1 MGTSP
6 QERHVGRADGHGGG
20 LAHPSELAF
29 VLEPSDVIA
38 VRDRPLLLHCQVEG
52 EAPITITWSRNGA
65 PLSNDSH
72 TVVLS
77 NGSLRLES
85 VHRRPRG
92 GGSADAPADASDS
105 SAGEYSC
112 AAQNRY
118 GLLVSRKAR
127 VQIATLS
134 KFHMHPESM
143 SVEEGGVA
151 RFQCFIQG
159 VPEATITWERNR
171 TALVTD
177 DYRFTLLPTGILQIT
192 GARRSDVG
200 TYRCVASNIAN
211 TRYSQEAAL
220 SISVSAPKLYKEPVI
235 LSGPQNLTIT
245 VHQTAILECI
255 ATGNPRPIVSWSRLD
270 GRSIGVEGIQVLG
283 TGNLM
288 ISDVSVKHAG
298 VYVCA
303 ANRPGTR
310 VRRTA
315 QGILMVQ
322 APPEFVQW
330 PQSISKPPGSSAI
343 FTCVAQGVPE
353 PHLIW
358 LKNGKVLAPGENVK
372 LTHNNSTLMIQRI
385 ASADEAIYQCIAQN
399 SAGTNQASAR
409 LAVALSKELP
419 SSPEGV
425 QATALSTTSI
435 QVSWLEPPMEVT
447 EAIIGYV
454 LHIRKAGESD
464 SRELQEAVSK
474 TTFQHVFT
482 NLEPSTTYSIY
493 LKAYSPLGASQD
505 SQPILATTLGSI
517 PAALGFFTKI
527 LNNSAVHVFWEL
539 PARPGRIEGFKLYLR
554 KLPDAHYEGPQLLP
568 GMANS
573 FTYSDLEP
581 SAMYEIKL
589 QAFNGNGDGNS
600 SVRFVSLRE
609 NSERL
614 DVNSVCQCGQDGES
628 SLAGVVVGVHIGM
641 ACIIFCV
648 LFLMFGYRKSLF
660 CKKGIQESWTVPQ
673 GTETVQT
680 TARELPRTQ
689 RKPED
694 GAKPSEMV
702 ELVTQNAPS
711 SDGLYSHDTPHF
723 EVTVERCPPSQPSG

>member
-1 MGTSP
+1 MAASFH
-6 QERHVGRADGHGGG
+6 EG
-20 LAHPSELAF
+20 LNLGPDPAYPSELSF

-38 VRDRPLLLHCQVEG
+38 VRDRPLILHCQVEG
-52 EAPITITWSRNGA
+52 EAPIHITWYRDGVA
-65 PLSNDSH
+65 LSNDSH
-72 TVVLS
+72 TALAA
-77 NGSLRLES
+77 NGSLRLDS

-92 GGSADAPADASDS
+92 GSAKEDATNS

-112 AAQNRY
+112 AAQNCY

-127 VQIATLS
+127 IQIATLS

-151 RFQCFIQG
+151 RFQCLIQG
-159 VPEATITWERNR
+159 VPEATITWEHNR
-171 TALVTD
+171 TAPLTE
-177 DYRFTLLPTGILQIT
+177 DYRFTLLPAGVLQIT
-192 GARRSDVG
+192 GVRQSDVG
-200 TYRCVASNIAN
+200 TYRCVARNIAN

-220 SISVSAPKLYKEPVI
+220 SISSEHQGVGGTQSVPKVFKEPVI

-330 PQSISKPPGSSAI
+330 PQSLSKTLGTSAI

-353 PHLIW
+353 PHLVW
-358 LKNGKVLAPGENVK
+358 LKNGKVLAPGDNIK
-372 LTHNNSTLMIQRI
+372 LTHNNSTLMIQGI
-385 ASADEAIYQCIAQN
+385 TSDDEAIYQCIAEN

-409 LAVALSKELP
+409 LAVVLSKELP

-425 QATALSTTSI
+425 QAVALSTTSI
-435 QVSWLEPPMEVT
+435 RVSWQEPSREVT
-447 EAIIGYV
+447 ESIIGYV
-454 LHIRKAGESD
+454 LHFRKAGESD
-464 SRELQEAVSK
+464 SHELQEAVSK
-474 TTFQHVFT
+474 NTFHHVFG
-482 NLEPSTTYSIY
+482 NLEPFTTYSVY

-505 SQPILATTLGSI
+505 SQPILATTLGRV
-517 PAALGFFTKI
+517 PAALTFFTKI
-527 LNNSAVHVFWEL
+527 LNISSVQVFWE
-539 PARPGRIEGFKLYLR
+539 PPSTPGGIEGFKLYLR
-554 KLPDAHYEGPQLLP
+554 KLPSTHYEAPQILP
-568 GMANS
+568 GTANS
-573 FTYSDLEP
+573 FLYGNLEP
-581 SAMYEIKL
+581 AASYEIRL
-589 QAFNGNGDGNS
+589 VAFNSHGDGNS
-600 SVRFVSLRE
+600 SRRFVSLQDDPEQSIPPARSSFSTE
-609 NSERL
+609 A
-614 DVNSVCQCGQDGES
+614 NSVCQCRQDRDA
-628 SLAGVVVGVHIGM
+628 SLAGIVVGVHIGM

-648 LFLMFGYRKSLF
+648 LFLMFGYRK
-660 CKKGIQESWTVPQ
+660 
-673 GTETVQT
+673 
-680 TARELPRTQ
+680 R
-689 RKPED
+689 
-694 GAKPSEMV
+694 
-702 ELVTQNAPS
+702 
-711 SDGLYSHDTPHF
+711 
-723 EVTVERCPPSQPSG
+723 

>member
-1 MGTSP
+1 MDTGVSNRLLPPPPST
-6 QERHVGRADGHGGG
+6 D
-20 LAHPSELAF
+20 LAYPSELAF
-29 VLEPSDVIA
+29 VSEPSDVIA
-38 VRDRPLLLHCQVEG
+38 IRDRPLILHCQVEG
-52 EAPITITWSRNGA
+52 EAPIGITWYRNGL

-72 TVVLS
+72 STLLA
-77 NGSLRLES
+77 NGSLRLDS

-92 GGSADAPADASDS
+92 GSTKEDATNS

-112 AAQNRY
+112 TAQNCY

-127 VQIATLS
+127 IQIATLS

-151 RFQCFIQG
+151 RFQCLIKG
-159 VPEATITWERNR
+159 VPEATITWEHNR
-171 TALVTD
+171 TALLTD

-192 GARRSDVG
+192 GVRRSDVG
-200 TYRCVASNIAN
+200 TYRCVARNIAN
-211 TRYSQEAAL
+211 TRCSQEAAL
-220 SISVSAPKLYKEPVI
+220 SISVSVPKVFKEPVI

-330 PQSISKPPGSSAI
+330 PQSLSKTPGTSAI

-358 LKNGKVLAPGENVK
+358 LKNGKILAPGDNIK
-372 LTHNNSTLMIQRI
+372 LTHNNSTLMIQGVT
-385 ASADEAIYQCIAQN
+385 SADEAIYQCIAEN

-409 LAVALSKELP
+409 LAVTLSKELP

-425 QATALSTTSI
+425 RATAVSTTSI
-435 QVSWLEPPMEVT
+435 RVSWQEPSREVT
-447 EAIIGYV
+447 ESIIGYV

-474 TTFQHVFT
+474 NTFRHVFA

-493 LKAYSPLGASQD
+493 LKAYSPLGSSQD
-505 SQPILATTLGSI
+505 SQPILATTLGSV
-517 PAALGFFTKI
+517 PAALTFFTKI
-527 LNNSAVHVFWEL
+527 LNISSVQVFWEL
-539 PARPGRIEGFKLYLR
+539 PSTPGGIEGFKLYLR
-554 KLPDAHYEGPQLLP
+554 KLPSAHYEGPHILP
-568 GMANS
+568 GTANS
-573 FTYSDLEP
+573 FVYGNLEP
-581 SAMYEIKL
+581 TASYEIKL
-589 QAFNGNGDGNS
+589 VAFNSDGDGNS
-600 SVRFVSLRE
+600 SRRFVSLQDGPE
-609 NSERL
+609 TLGKNA
-614 DVNSVCQCGQDGES
+614 NSVCQCRQDGEA
-628 SLAGVVVGVHIGM
+628 SLAGIVVGVHIGM
-641 ACIIFCV
+641 ACIIFCIV
-648 LFLMFGYRKSLF
+648 FLMFGYRK
-660 CKKGIQESWTVPQ
+660 
-673 GTETVQT
+673 
-680 TARELPRTQ
+680 R
-689 RKPED
+689 
-694 GAKPSEMV
+694 
-702 ELVTQNAPS
+702 
-711 SDGLYSHDTPHF
+711 
-723 EVTVERCPPSQPSG
+723 

>member
-1 MGTSP
+1 MD
-6 QERHVGRADGHGGG
+6 GRLEVKVLGP
-20 LAHPSELAF
+20 AHPSELAF
-29 VLEPSDVIA
+29 ILEPSDMIA
-38 VRDRPLLLHCQVEG
+38 VRDRPLVLHCQVEG
-52 EAPITITWSRNGA
+52 EAPISITWYHNGVA
-65 PLSNDSH
+65 LSNDSR
-72 TVVLS
+72 TALLA

-85 VHRRPRG
+85 IQRPPRG
-92 GGSADAPADASDS
+92 GNPSQDPSNS
-105 SAGEYSC
+105 SAGEFSC
-112 AAQNRY
+112 AAQNCY

-127 VQIATLS
+127 IQIATLS

-151 RFQCFIQG
+151 RFQCFVQG
-159 VPEATITWERNR
+159 VPEATITWEHNQ
-171 TALVTD
+171 TALMTD

-192 GARRSDVG
+192 GVRRSDVG
-200 TYRCVASNIAN
+200 TYRCVARNIAN
-211 TRYSQEAAL
+211 TRYSQEATL
-220 SISVSAPKLYKEPVI
+220 SISGEQVSVPKVFKEPVI

-330 PQSISKPPGSSAI
+330 PQSLSKTPGTSAI

-358 LKNGKVLAPGENVK
+358 LKNGKVLAPGENIK
-372 LTHNNSTLMIQRI
+372 LTHNNSTLMIQAI
-385 ASADEAIYQCIAQN
+385 TSADEAIYQCIAEN

-409 LAVALSKELP
+409 LAVALSKDLP

-425 QATALSTTSI
+425 EATALSTTSI
-435 QVSWLEPPMEVT
+435 RVSWLEPSRDVT

-454 LHIRKAGESD
+454 LHIRKAG
-464 SRELQEAVSK
+464 V
-474 TTFQHVFT
+474 
-482 NLEPSTTYSIY
+482 
-493 LKAYSPLGASQD
+493 
-505 SQPILATTLGSI
+505 
-517 PAALGFFTKI
+517 PAAVGFFTKI
-527 LNNSAVHVFWEL
+527 LNVSTIQVFLEL
-539 PARPGRIEGFKLYLR
+539 PLKPGGIEGFKLYLR
-554 KLPDAHYEGPQLLP
+554 KLPSAHYEGPQILP
-568 GMANS
+568 GTANS
-573 FTYSDLEP
+573 FIYSNLEP
-581 SAMYEIKL
+581 AATYEIKL

-600 SVRFVSLRE
+600 SVRFVSLQE

-614 DVNSVCQCGQDGES
+614 DANSVCQCRQDGDA
-628 SLAGVVVGVHIGM
+628 SLAGIVVGVHIGM

-660 CKKGIQESWTVPQ
+660 CKKGAQENWTVPQ
-673 GTETVQT
+673 GTELVPTGSQDPPLT
-680 TARELPRTQ
+680 P
-689 RKPED
+689 RKPESR
-694 GAKPSEMV
+694 AKPPEMV
-702 ELVTQNAPS
+702 ELVSRNSSS
-711 SDGLYSHDTPHF
+711 SDGHTTRDGPHF
-723 EVTVERCPPSQPSG
+723 EVTVERCLPSQPSG

>member
-1 MGTSP
+1 M
-6 QERHVGRADGHGGG
+6 VLG
-20 LAHPSELAF
+20 LFLQNWDLAYPSELAF
-29 VLEPSDVIA
+29 ILEPSDVIA

-52 EAPITITWSRNGA
+52 EAPISITWYRNGVA
-65 PLSNDSH
+65 LAHDSRSA
-72 TVVLS
+72 LLA

-85 VHRRPRG
+85 IHRRPRG
-92 GGSADAPADASDS
+92 GSPGEEAANS

-112 AAQNRY
+112 TAQNCY

-127 VQIATLS
+127 IQIATLS

-151 RFQCFIQG
+151 RFQCLIQG
-159 VPEATITWERNR
+159 VPEATITWEHNR
-171 TALVTD
+171 TELSTE

-192 GARRSDVG
+192 GVRRHDVG
-200 TYRCVASNIAN
+200 SYRCVARNIAN
-211 TRYSQEAAL
+211 TRYSQEATL
-220 SISVSAPKLYKEPVI
+220 SISGEHRVVFKEPVI

-330 PQSISKPPGSSAI
+330 PQSLSKTPGTSAI

-358 LKNGKVLAPGENVK
+358 LKNGKVLAPGDNIK
-372 LTHNNSTLMIQRI
+372 LTHNNSTLMIQGI
-385 ASADEAIYQCIAQN
+385 TSSDEAIYQCIAEN

-409 LAVALSKELP
+409 LAVGLSKELP
-419 SSPEGV
+419 SSPKGV
-425 QATALSTTSI
+425 QATALSTTSLR
-435 QVSWLEPPMEVT
+435 VSWQEPSREVT
-447 EAIIGYV
+447 ESIIGYV
-454 LHIRKAGESD
+454 LHICKAGESD

-474 TTFQHVFT
+474 NTFHHVFT
-482 NLEPSTTYSIY
+482 NLEPSTTYSIF

-505 SQPILATTLGSI
+505 SQPVLATTLGSI
-517 PAALGFFTKI
+517 PAALSFYTKI
-527 LNNSAVHVFWEL
+527 LNISTVQVFWEL
-539 PARPGRIEGFKLYLR
+539 PSTPGRIEGFKLYLR
-554 KLPDAHYEGPQLLP
+554 KLPGAHSEGPQILP
-568 GMANS
+568 GTVNS
-573 FTYSDLEP
+573 FIYSNLEP
-581 SAMYEIKL
+581 VASYEIQL

-600 SVRFVSLRE
+600 SRRFVSLRDDLE
-609 NSERL
+609 KL
-614 DVNSVCQCGQDGES
+614 DANSVCQCRPEGDT
-628 SLAGVVVGVHIGM
+628 SLAGIVVGVHIGM

-660 CKKGIQESWTVPQ
+660 CKKGVQENWAVPQ
-673 GTETVQT
+673 G
-680 TARELPRTQ
+680 AELVPTSSQ
-689 RKPED
+689 DPHLHPCKPD
-694 GAKPSEMV
+694 SRAKPPGMV
-702 ELVTQNAPS
+702 ELAARNS
-711 SDGLYSHDTPHF
+711 SPREGHTIGDGPRF
-723 EVTVERCPPSQPSG
+723 EVNVECCPLSQPSG

>member
-1 MGTSP
+1 LAFPKPPSASSFT
-6 QERHVGRADGHGGG
+6 G
-20 LAHPSELAF
+20 LARPSELAF

-52 EAPITITWSRNGA
+52 EAPLTITWYRNGA

-72 TVVLS
+72 AAVLA
-77 NGSLRLES
+77 NGSLRLDS

-92 GGSADAPADASDS
+92 GGSADAAANASDS

-118 GLLVSRKAR
+118 GLLVSRRAR

-143 SVEEGGVA
+143 AVEEGGVA

-159 VPEATITWERNR
+159 VPEASITWERNR
-171 TALVTD
+171 TALQTD

-192 GARRSDVG
+192 GVRHSDVG

-220 SISVSAPKLYKEPVI
+220 SISVSAPKLYNEPVI

-255 ATGNPRPIVSWSRLD
+255 ATGNPQPIVSWSRLD

-330 PQSISKPPGSSAI
+330 PQSISKSLGSSAI

-372 LTHNNSTLMIQRI
+372 LTRNNSTLMIQRI
-385 ASADEAIYQCIAQN
+385 TPGDEAIYQCIAQN

-425 QATALSTTSI
+425 QATTLSTTSI

-505 SQPILATTLGSI
+505 SRPILATTLGSNQRAGQI
-517 PAALGFFTKI
+517 CFVFCTEQTGDSASVHTQRTALLPSLSGVDLTWKWQNLPVPAAPGFFTKI
-527 LNNSAVHVFWEL
+527 LNASAIHVFWEL
-539 PARPGRIEGFKLYLR
+539 PARPGQIEGFKLYLR
-554 KLPDAHYEGPQLLP
+554 KLPGTHYEGPQLLP
-568 GMANS
+568 GTANS
-573 FTYSDLEP
+573 FTFGDLEP
-581 SAMYEIKL
+581 SATYEIKL

-600 SVRFVSLRE
+600 SVRFVSLKE

-614 DVNSVCQCGQDGES
+614 DANSVCQCSQDGET
-628 SLAGVVVGVHIGM
+628 SLAGIVVGVHIGM

-648 LFLMFGYRKSLF
+648 LFLMFGYRK
-660 CKKGIQESWTVPQ
+660 
-673 GTETVQT
+673 
-680 TARELPRTQ
+680 R
-689 RKPED
+689 
-694 GAKPSEMV
+694 
-702 ELVTQNAPS
+702 
-711 SDGLYSHDTPHF
+711 
-723 EVTVERCPPSQPSG
+723 